1 MKISYLFTRS
11 CWGEAFPYL
20 VKTFP
25 QSQLI
30 LIREYPQN
38 SITYILQYFSNFF
51 PDFIYLDPFHPLPR
65 HLFPNIHIKGNSV
78 DEMVIFHSKSIVILQ
93 LQVC

>member
-1 MKISYLFTRS
+1 MKISYLFTGN

-20 VKTFP
+20 GKTFP

-38 SITYILQYFSNFF
+38 NITYILRYFSNFF
-51 PDFIYLDPFHPLPR
+51 NDFIYLDPFHPSPAIY
-65 HLFPNIHIKGNSV
+65 FPT
-78 DEMVIFHSKSIVILQ
+78 SI
-93 LQVC
+93 